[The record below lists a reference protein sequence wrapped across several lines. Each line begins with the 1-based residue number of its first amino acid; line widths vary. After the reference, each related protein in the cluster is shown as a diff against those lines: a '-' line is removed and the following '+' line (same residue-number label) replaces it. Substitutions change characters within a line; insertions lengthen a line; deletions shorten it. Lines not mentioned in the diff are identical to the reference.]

1 MNRPAD
7 FFRRLNRPQK
17 VGLQLVTDCLLIVA
31 CFIAAMALR
40 LESFAFF
47 GDVRVW
53 LQLALVLP
61 ITLVAFSSL
70 GLYRAI
76 IRYITGKAL
85 GAVAIGVL
93 ISALVMSMS
102 SMVLD
107 APVPRSV
114 PAIYGLLLFFTI
126 GGVRFLVRSLYR
138 RPVNRHRKPVIVY
151 GAGDAGRQ
159 LVNALF
165 QMREYLPVALIDDD
179 ARLHN
184 MTIGDLRVH
193 GPEAIGSIIDKTGA
207 RDILLALPSASRKRR
222 REIIASLAGYKLEV
236 QTIPGMSDIV
246 SGKAEL
252 SEFRTVTP
260 EDLLGRDPVAP
271 RDDLLSKNIAGK
283 VVLVSGAG
291 GSIGS
296 ELCRQILE
304 LDPAALILFEM
315 SEFGLYAIES
325 ELRETLERLG
335 KTMPLYPILGS
346 VQHPKRIT
354 NVLKAFRVQ
363 TVYHAAAY
371 KHVPLVEENVVE
383 GIRNN
388 VFGTFTIATAA
399 HDTGVENFILIST
412 DKAVRPTNIM
422 GASKRMAELICQAK
436 ARKSTSTRFS
446 MVRFGNV
453 LGSSG
458 SVIPRFKAQIE
469 KGGPVTVTHRD
480 ITRFFMTIPEAAQ
493 LVIQAGAMARGG
505 DVFVLDMGEPVK
517 ILDLAKS
524 MVRLHGLIPYVVDSV
539 DEIDSARGDIPIRI
553 TGLRKGE
560 KLYEELLIG
569 KDPAGTQHSR
579 IMTASE
585 VSLECD
591 ILKPMLDRLMKAC
604 ESFDVQGIR
613 NIFLE
618 APLAYSPT
626 SAEISDLMW
635 RSTQPMQN
643 QNLRV
648 IEGSKN
654 SETRFPKLTP

>member
-1 MNRPAD
+1 MNKTAD
-7 FFRRLNRPQK
+7 VFRSLSRPQK
-17 VGLQLVTDCLLIVA
+17 VSLQLATDFFLVLA
-31 CFIAAMALR
+31 CFVSAMSLR
-40 LESFAFF
+40 LETFDFL
-47 GDVRVW
+47 GDPLVW
-53 LQLALVLP
+53 WQMAVVVP
-61 ITLVAFSSL
+61 ITLVAFSSV

-85 GAVAIGVL
+85 GAIAIGVL
-93 ISALVMSMS
+93 ISTLVMSMS
-102 SMVLD
+102 SAVFD

-114 PAIYGLLLFFTI
+114 PGIYGVLMFLAV
-126 GGVRFLVRSLYR
+126 GGVRFVVRSLYR
-138 RPVNRHRKPVIVY
+138 RPVNRHKKPVIIY
-151 GAGDAGRQ
+151 GAGEAGRQ

-165 QMREYLPVALIDDD
+165 HVREYLPVALIDDD
-179 ARLHN
+179 PALHD
-184 MTIGDLRVH
+184 MTIGGLRVH
-193 GPEAIGSIIDKTGA
+193 GPDDIGSIIDKTGA
-207 RDILLALPSASRKRR
+207 RDLLLALPSTSRQRR
-222 REIIASLAGYKLEV
+222 RDIITSLEGYKLEV

-246 SGKAEL
+246 SGKAKL
-252 SEFRTVTP
+252 SEFRTITP

-271 RDDLLSKNIAGK
+271 RDDLLRKNITGK

-304 LDPAALILFEM
+304 LDPRAMVLFEM
-315 SEFGLYAIES
+315 SEFGLYSIEA
-325 ELRETLERLG
+325 ELRETMDRLG
-335 KTMPLYPILGS
+335 KVMPLYPILGS

-354 NVLKAFRVQ
+354 NVLRAFEVQ

-399 HDTGVENFILIST
+399 QETGVDSFILIST

-436 ARKSTSTRFS
+436 AKDSNTTSFS

-458 SVIPRFKAQIE
+458 SVIPRFKSQID

-480 ITRFFMTIPEAAQ
+480 INRFFMTIPEAAQ

-505 DVFVLDMGEPVK
+505 DVFVLDMGEPVR
-517 ILDLAKS
+517 ILDLAMS
-524 MVRLHGLIPYVVDSV
+524 MIRLHGLIPYIVDHP
-539 DEIDSARGDIPIRI
+539 DDTDITRGDIPICI

-569 KDPAGTQHSR
+569 EDPAGTQHPR
-579 IMTASE
+579 IMTANE
-585 VSLECD
+585 VSLD
-591 ILKPMLDRLMKAC
+591 TPSMMAVLDRLMKAC
-604 ESFDVQGIR
+604 EAFDVQLIR
-613 NIFLE
+613 EIFLE
-618 APLAYSPT
+618 APLAYAPT
-626 SAEISDLMW
+626 GPETSDLMW
-635 RSTQPMQN
+635 RLSQAPQSLE
-643 QNLRV
+643 LRL
-648 IEGSKN
+648 IEGSK
-654 SETRFPKLTP
+654 RP